1 MNNPG
6 KNGFSR
12 LFLVFLIISLISA
25 HAPADENS
33 ALLIAFYASGGTL
46 EQEMGLITD
55 DFAQVVRG
63 AENLSER
70 VTILAT
76 YGGANKPGW
85 NGMTIATLDELRK
98 DLADGELGNSNVS
111 VQKIQNANMGDPES
125 LSFFLSYIER
135 KYSYDRLFLIFIGH
149 GQAYTGMLFDQN
161 HGDDG
166 LSIEELT
173 KAVGSRDICLI
184 GFDSCMMGCLEV
196 LSALSPSAS
205 YIIASE
211 ETEPEEGW
219 PYEPWIRYIGAHP
232 GRSTEEYARVL
243 FDEYMKNPS
252 PGKTIAF
259 LNPKEAGYLT
269 KQLDQFARDLHALT
283 GDPGGCEIINR
294 ILSKTQHFGL
304 FGSGEP
310 EKATMDIYSLA
321 YEAGLSVPYL
331 SGTAEELLEGV
342 NRTVI
347 FAKHDA
353 IVPDAHGIA
362 ILSPVMIS
370 PVFYEYYRE
379 SAFIT
384 PSWDRFLT
392 RYMKECYQESG
403 NLTPSSG

>member
-1 MNNPG
+1 
-6 KNGFSR
+6 
-12 LFLVFLIISLISA
+12 
-25 HAPADENS
+25 
-33 ALLIAFYASGGTL
+33 
-46 EQEMGLITD
+46 MGLITD

-70 VTILAT
+70 VTILAA

-232 GRSTEEYARVL
+232 GRS
-243 FDEYMKNPS
+243 S
-252 PGKTIAF
+252 
-259 LNPKEAGYLT
+259 
-269 KQLDQFARDLHALT
+269 
-283 GDPGGCEIINR
+283 C
-294 ILSKTQHFGL
+294 
-304 FGSGEP
+304 
-310 EKATMDIYSLA
+310 
-321 YEAGLSVPYL
+321 
-331 SGTAEELLEGV
+331 
-342 NRTVI
+342 
-347 FAKHDA
+347 
-353 IVPDAHGIA
+353 
-362 ILSPVMIS
+362 
-370 PVFYEYYRE
+370 
-379 SAFIT
+379 
-384 PSWDRFLT
+384 
-392 RYMKECYQESG
+392 
-403 NLTPSSG
+403 SSQQ